1 MDYLLRCELDIL
13 PEEKALYYFY
23 RAKCHRFL
31 NETESQLKY
40 LLKGLDNLEEEEKLL
55 RAKFYDELSILYRKS
70 DVGIGK
76 AFGYIDQAIDIKKT
90 LSDSNELSSSYYLK
104 AHVFFKNRIVDKDNL
119 DSAMVYFVL
128 ANNLN
133 SIEEN
138 YYNTL
143 GAINT
148 IYRLQGKQLDK
159 LEENYLKIIKYQ
171 KEVGNKASEA
181 VTLNALS
188 SLYIKEKRYNEAKI
202 ILDTLSDFVA
212 KSNAKKHL
220 RAVIANRQKLSKVL
234 GDYKSALYWND
245 SLYSITYSNLNIRL
259 NEIIKEHE
267 NEKLKLEIVEAKA
280 SSYKNRLWLSI
291 LGGMSGTSL
300 LMFFGLYK
308 YLALKRQKA
317 EEALDAA
324 KIKAAF
330 DATNA
335 KMEGEQKERESIA
348 SVLHD
353 QVASLL
359 TAADLHLSV
368 AKNRNPSAQGITKA
382 VGIIKDIN
390 THVRDLSHQLVS
402 PSLTKFGLE
411 AGLDSLVER
420 METDRTHISYVSKL
434 GDKRYKSSLETFI
447 HQCASE
453 LLSNVLKHSNATQV
467 KVYLSEKE
475 GSVILSVTD
484 NGDNAGGSMTGP
496 SGLSLTHI
504 KARAAAL
511 DGHFS
516 FTLYPTGGESLLK
529 IPAIEMLAHR

>member
-1 MDYLLRCELDIL
+1 MRCELYIL

-31 NETESQLKY
+31 NETEAQLEC
-40 LLKGLDNLEEEEKLL
+40 LLKGLDFLEEEEKLL

-70 DVGIGK
+70 DVRIGK
-76 AFGYIDQAIDIKKT
+76 AFEYINQAIAIKKT
-90 LSDSNELSSSYYLK
+90 LADSNELSNSYYLK
-104 AHVFFKNRIVDKDNL
+104 GHIFYRNRNVDKDNL
-119 DSAMVYFVL
+119 DSALVYFKQ

-148 IYRLQGKQLDK
+148 IYSLQGKQLDK
-159 LEENYLKIIKYQ
+159 LEENYLKIINYR
-171 KEVGNKASEA
+171 KEVGDKASEA
-181 VTLNALS
+181 LTLNSLS
-188 SLYIKEKRYNEAKI
+188 SLYIKEGRYTEAKS
-202 ILDTLSDFVA
+202 ILDTLSDFVI
-212 KSNAKKHL
+212 KSNTKKHL
-220 RAVIANRQKLSKVL
+220 RAVIANRYKLSKVL
-234 GDYKSALYWND
+234 GDYKSALYWSD

-267 NEKLKLEIVEAKA
+267 NEKLKLEIVEARA
-280 SSYKNRLWLSI
+280 SSYKNRLWVSI
-291 LGGMSGTSL
+291 LGGISGTSL
-300 LMFFGLYK
+300 LIFFGLYK
-308 YLALKRQKA
+308 YLTLRRQKA
-317 EEALDAA
+317 EEALAAA
-324 KIKAAF
+324 KMKMAY

-335 KMEGEQKERESIA
+335 KMEGEQNERESIA

-359 TAADLHLSV
+359 TAADLHLNV
-368 AKNRNPSAQGITKA
+368 AKNQDPSAVGITKA

-390 THVRDLSHQLVS
+390 NHVRDLSHQLVS
-402 PSLTKFGLE
+402 PSLIKFGLE

-420 METDRTHISYVSKL
+420 MQTDRTHISYISKL
-434 GDKRYKSSLETFI
+434 GDKRYKGSLEAFI

-453 LLSNVLKHSNATQV
+453 LLGNVLKHSNATLV
-467 KVYLSEKE
+467 KVYLSDKE
-475 GSVILSVTD
+475 GSVMLSVTD
-484 NGDNAGGSMTGP
+484 NGDNADSNITGH
-496 SGLSLTHI
+496 SGLGLTHI

-516 FTLYPTGGESLLK
+516 FTLDPTGTESLLK
-529 IPAIEMLAHR
+529 IPAIELVIHR